1 MSETE
6 QEETQR
12 PLTIAMVVDTSG
24 NRGNGT
30 SNSALQWAEE
40 LKRQGH
46 TVRLVGIGAPEYPAR
61 VNHVPLVSWVAKSS
75 RCSSPNRATRC
86 SEPRS
91 EAWTWCTSTRRSVWP
106 ACVQSR
112 QTDGNRG
119 YCGLSCAAGEH
130 HVFGRSAEIYSG
142 HRQVHLLAVQFVAVP
157 QIDHVHVPTELGAS
171 LLRSHGYKSKLH
183 VISNGYESR
192 FTAKTQRDAG
202 KSAPVP
208 FHIVASGR
216 LTNEKNHVALI
227 HAIARCRH
235 AQDIELTI
243 AGTGPLKRNCSD
255 SPHVCFPDRHRS
267 DFIRTPKCPRCCVPA
282 ICWCILRLPISNR

>member
-1 MSETE
+1 MCLWS
-6 QEETQR
+6 
-12 PLTIAMVVDTSG
+12 
-24 NRGNGT
+24 
-30 SNSALQWAEE
+30 
-40 LKRQGH
+40 
-46 TVRLVGIGAPEYPAR
+46 VGWR
-61 VNHVPLVSWVAKSS
+61 KSS

-91 EAWTWCTSTRRSVWP
+91 EAWTWCTSTRRSVLASMRAKSPNRWE
-106 ACVQSR
+106 SR
-112 QTDGNRG
+112 LLRAIMCSRRT
-119 YCGLSCAAGEH
+119 

-142 HRQVHLLAVQFVAVP
+142 HRQVHLLLFNLWLYRK
-157 QIDHVHVPTELGAS
+157 IDHVHVPTELGAS

-235 AQDIELTI
+235 A
-243 AGTGPLKRNCSD
+243 ARY
-255 SPHVCFPDRHRS
+255 
-267 DFIRTPKCPRCCVPA
+267 
-282 ICWCILRLPISNR
+282 